1 MSARVLAGAGV
12 RYEVAGRMILDGVD
26 VRAEAG
32 RLLAISGPSGAGK
45 SSLLGVLGGL
55 LEPAAGQ
62 VTLDDA
68 PVAPG
73 DLALRR
79 RVGLVFQG
87 YGLVTALTAR
97 ENVAITLQARGRPRD
112 EVARRAAA
120 TLADVGLAD
129 VADHLIEDMSG
140 GQQQRVAVARALVAE
155 PDVLL
160 ADEPT
165 AELDAENR
173 ERIMR
178 LLAAAASAGSI
189 VVIATHDPDVIE
201 RCDDVLEL
209 DAGRV
214 VSDGVATAY
223 DRGGRAP
230 DAGRHRAASP

>member
-1 MSARVLAGAGV
+1 MSASALVGTGLTYV
-12 RYEVAGRMILDGVD
+12 IAGRTILDGVD
-26 VRAEAG
+26 VRADAG
-32 RLLAISGPSGAGK
+32 RMLAISGPSGAGK
-45 SSLLGVLGGL
+45 SSLLAVLGGL
-55 LEPAAGQ
+55 LEPAAGE

-68 PVAPG
+68 PVRIG
-73 DLALRR
+73 DLKLRR
-79 RVGLVFQG
+79 RIGLVFQG

-120 TLADVGLAD
+120 TLAEVGLAE

-178 LLAAAASAGSI
+178 LLAAAAAALGSI
-189 VVIATHDPDVIE
+189 VAIATHDPDVIE

-214 VSDGVATAY
+214 VGAPALPVPAT
-223 DRGGRAP
+223 
-230 DAGRHRAASP
+230 GRHRARPDED